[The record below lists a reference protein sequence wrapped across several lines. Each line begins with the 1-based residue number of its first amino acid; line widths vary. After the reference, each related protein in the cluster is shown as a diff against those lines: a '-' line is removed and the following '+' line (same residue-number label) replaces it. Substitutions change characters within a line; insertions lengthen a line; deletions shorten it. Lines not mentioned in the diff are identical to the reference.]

1 MKLVLL
7 VTLTTLI
14 SLTPQV
20 AEKSSRVRVK
30 GAPLVNE
37 FKQKNGKSMRYF

>member
-7 VTLTTLI
+7 VTLTTLV
-14 SLTPQV
+14 SLTPQL

-30 GAPLVNE
+30 GSPVVNE
-37 FKQKNGKSMRYF
+37 YKQKNGKTLRYF

>member
-7 VTLTTLI
+7 VTLTTLVG
-14 SLTPQV
+14 LTPQV
-20 AEKSSRVRVK
+20 SEKTSRLRVK
-30 GAPLVNE
+30 GAPMVNE

>member
-7 VTLTTLI
+7 VTLTTLV
-14 SLTPQV
+14 SLTPQI

-30 GAPLVNE
+30 GGAVNE

>member
-7 VTLTTLI
+7 VTLTTLVG
-14 SLTPQV
+14 LTPQV
-20 AEKSSRVRVK
+20 YEKSSRVRVK

-37 FKQKNGKSMRYF
+37 FKQKNGKTLRYF

>member
-7 VTLTTLI
+7 VTLTALI

-30 GAPLVNE
+30 GAPVNE